1 MRGKTG
7 LKLGSHWG
15 QMSPVVGQARQI
27 RPTGDCRG
35 GGGGTG
41 WVGLAQLF
49 FQGAGG
55 GNQIVVGF

>member
-1 MRGKTG
+1 MG

-41 WVGLAQLF
+41 WAGLAQHAS
-49 FQGAGG
+49 GSGG
-55 GNQIVVGF
+55 GNQIVVGS